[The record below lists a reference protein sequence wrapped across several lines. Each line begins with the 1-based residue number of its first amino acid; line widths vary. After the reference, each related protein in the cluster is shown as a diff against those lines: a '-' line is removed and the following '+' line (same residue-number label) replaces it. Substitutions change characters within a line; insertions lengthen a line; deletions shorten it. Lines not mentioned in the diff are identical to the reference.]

1 MARVLVVED
10 EDVTRMLLEKR
21 LSGAGHWMRTA
32 ASADEARAALRRGR
46 PEVLVSDMFMPGGSG
61 LTLVSSL
68 REEPESADL
77 PVVFLSGRALP
88 GDVAAGEALG
98 AAYLTKPA
106 SLEAL
111 EQAIDAAIAASP
123 PALMTAV
130 RERLTR
136 LGVDEGDEERALVG
150 RLLDL
155 FLDDAAGR
163 LSALEA
169 ALDNGDDIALEAG
182 LVGLGS
188 AAAHLGAAPLAR
200 LCADLE
206 DRARSGS
213 VPPAA
218 AVRAALRRELTVTCR
233 VLSALAADLTPVDTG
248 HRSGAA
254 VG

>member
-10 EDVTRMLLEKR
+10 EDVTRQLLEMR
-21 LSGAGHWMRTA
+21 LSGAGHWVRTA
-32 ASADEARAALRRGR
+32 GSADEARTALRRGR
-46 PEVLVSDMFMPGGSG
+46 PEVVISDMFMPGGSG

-68 REEPESADL
+68 RAEPESADL

-88 GDVAAGEALG
+88 GDVAAGAALG
-98 AAYLTKPA
+98 AAHLTKPV
-106 SLEAL
+106 SLDAL
-111 EQAIDAAIAASP
+111 ERAIDAALAASP
-123 PALMTAV
+123 PAVMTAV
-130 RERLTR
+130 RDRLAV
-136 LGVDEGDEERALVG
+136 LGTDAGEAQRAVLGD
-150 RLLDL
+150 LLDV
-155 FLDDAAGR
+155 FVDAAPEV
-163 LSALEA
+163 LDALEA
-169 ALDNGDDIALEAG
+169 ALEAGDDAALEAG
-182 LVGLGS
+182 LAGLGS

-233 VLSALAADLTPVDTG
+233 VLSAVSAELGTAPPGRRHLT
-248 HRSGAA
+248 S

>member
-10 EDVTRMLLEKR
+10 EDVTRLLLEKR
-21 LSGAGHWMRTA
+21 LSGAGHWLRTA
-32 ASADEARAALRRGR
+32 GSADEARSALRRGR
-46 PEVLVSDMFMPGGSG
+46 PEVLS
-61 LTLVSSL
+61 
-68 REEPESADL
+68 
-77 PVVFLSGRALP
+77 
-88 GDVAAGEALG
+88 
-98 AAYLTKPA
+98 KPA

-111 EQAIDAAIAASP
+111 ERAIDAAIEASP

-130 RERLTR
+130 RARLAR
-136 LGVDEGDEERALVG
+136 LGVEDGEEECVIVA

-155 FLDDAAGR
+155 FVDTAPER
-163 LSALEA
+163 LATVEA
-169 ALDNGDDIALEAG
+169 ALDTGDDTALEDGVAQ
-182 LVGLGS
+182 LGR

-233 VLSALAADLTPVDTG
+233 VLSSLTAELARGGAGTRTWPPSADRHG
-248 HRSGAA
+248 W
-254 VG
+254 